1 MPRAM
6 YRYTKAVL
14 KKVSFDIQ
22 LFAAELRKAKLRL
35 LPNELEELRI
45 WSHGLKD
52 THSSRLVCPGFK
64 PD

>member
-1 MPRAM
+1 M

-14 KKVSFDIQ
+14 KKVSFDLQ

-45 WSHGLKD
+45 WLISWVKRHPQL
-52 THSSRLVCPGFK
+52 TPCLSGF
-64 PD
+64 

>member
-14 KKVSFDIQ
+14 KKVSFDLQ

-45 WSHGLKD
+45 WLISWVKRHPQLMPCL
-52 THSSRLVCPGFK
+52 SGF
-64 PD
+64 

>member
-14 KKVSFDIQ
+14 KKVSFDLQ

-35 LPNELEELRI
+35 LPNELEEIRI
-45 WSHGLKD
+45 WLISWVKRHPQL
-52 THSSRLVCPGFK
+52 TPCLSGF
-64 PD
+64 

>member
-14 KKVSFDIQ
+14 KKVSFDMQ
-22 LFAAELRKAKLRL
+22 LFAAELRKAKIRL

-45 WSHGLKD
+45 WLISWVKRHPQL
-52 THSSRLVCPGFK
+52 TPCLSGF
-64 PD
+64 

>member
-1 MPRAM
+1 M

-14 KKVSFDIQ
+14 KKVSFDLQ

-45 WSHGLKD
+45 WLISWVKRHPQLMPCL
-52 THSSRLVCPGFK
+52 SGF
-64 PD
+64 

>member
-14 KKVSFDIQ
+14 KKVSFDLQ
-22 LFAAELRKAKLRL
+22 LFTAELRKAKLRL

-45 WSHGLKD
+45 WLISWVKRHPQL
-52 THSSRLVCPGFK
+52 TPCLSGF
-64 PD
+64 

>member
-45 WSHGLKD
+45 WLTSWVKRHPQL
-52 THSSRLVCPGFK
+52 TPCLSGF
-64 PD
+64 

>member
-1 MPRAM
+1 MPRVM

-22 LFAAELRKAKLRL
+22 LFAAELRKAKIRL

-45 WSHGLKD
+45 WLISWVKRHPQL
-52 THSSRLVCPGFK
+52 TPCLSGF
-64 PD
+64 

>member
-22 LFAAELRKAKLRL
+22 LFAAELRKAKIRL

-45 WSHGLKD
+45 WLISWVKRHPQL
-52 THSSRLVCPGFK
+52 TLCLSGF
-64 PD
+64 

>member
-14 KKVSFDIQ
+14 KKVSFDVQ
-22 LFAAELRKAKLRL
+22 LFAAELRKAKRLL

-45 WSHGLKD
+45 WLFSWVQKHPQL
-52 THSSRLVCPGFK
+52 TPCIAGF
-64 PD
+64 

>member
-14 KKVSFDIQ
+14 KKVSFDLQ

-35 LPNELEELRI
+35 LPSELEELRI
-45 WSHGLKD
+45 WLISWVKRHPQL
-52 THSSRLVCPGFK
+52 TPCLSGF
-64 PD
+64 

>member
-14 KKVSFDIQ
+14 KKVSFDLQ

-45 WSHGLKD
+45 WLISWVKRHPKL
-52 THSSRLVCPGFK
+52 TPCLSGF
-64 PD
+64 

>member
-45 WSHGLKD
+45 WLISWVKRHPQL
-52 THSSRLVCPGFK
+52 TPCLSGF
-64 PD
+64 

>member
-22 LFAAELRKAKLRL
+22 LFAAELRKAKIRL

-45 WSHGLKD
+45 WLISWVKRHPQL
-52 THSSRLVCPGFK
+52 TPCLSGF
-64 PD
+64 

>member
-14 KKVSFDIQ
+14 KKVSFDLQ

-45 WSHGLKD
+45 WLISWVKRHPQL
-52 THSSRLVCPGFK
+52 TPCLSGF
-64 PD
+64 

>member
-1 MPRAM
+1 M

-45 WSHGLKD
+45 WLISWVKRHPQL
-52 THSSRLVCPGFK
+52 TPCLSGF
-64 PD
+64 

>member
-14 KKVSFDIQ
+14 KKVSFDLQ
-22 LFAAELRKAKLRL
+22 LFAAELRKAKIRL

-45 WSHGLKD
+45 WLISWVKRHPQL
-52 THSSRLVCPGFK
+52 TPCLSGF
-64 PD
+64 